1 MFVETGVVYFFIVR
15 CSRDNWLVMGNLVT
29 KPVSE
34 PISKLDGE
42 VHEVED
48 MVDKESVKVDKKKKK
63 ITTFDLLR

>member
-1 MFVETGVVYFFIVR
+1 
-15 CSRDNWLVMGNLVT
+15 MGNLVT